1 MELLEIKKEPVLDT
15 DSIVFR
21 CSSLGHLMTDGRGKD
36 VTLSESA
43 KTHLVDVFVSWK
55 YKRREDI
62 EGKYLDKGN
71 EREEDSITLLSRIH
85 KKMYRKNK
93 TRLTND
99 YITGEWDLDLMD
111 SESINETLDTKTS
124 WSTHTFFRAK
134 KSKLDPKY
142 EWQGHGYMWLTCAKK
157 HTVAYCLVNGTAQA
171 IMDEKRKL
179 AYRYG
184 SDPDTNP
191 EYVSKCRQIEI
202 NHIFDLHSFKEEN
215 QWFDFHNDLSKWTYD
230 IPMNE
235 RLHTFTFERDEAKIE
250 QIKAR
255 VIEGRKWI
263 NDNLLTNV

>member
-1 MELLEIKKEPVLDT
+1 METLEIIKPPLLDVNELT
-15 DSIVFR
+15 FR
-21 CSSLGHLMTDGRGKD
+21 CSSLGHIMTNERGK
-36 VTLSESA
+36 TTMGESA

-55 YKRREDI
+55 YKRREDV

-99 YITGEWDLDLMD
+99 YITGEWDLDS
-111 SESINETLDTKTS
+111 SEKDLIEETLDTKTS
-124 WSTHTFFRAK
+124 WSAHTFFRAK
-134 KSKLDPKY
+134 KAKLDTKY
-142 EWQGHGYMWLTCAKK
+142 EWQGHGYMWLTGAKK

-171 IMDEKRKL
+171 IMDEKKRL

-184 SDPDTNP
+184 PDPDTYP
-191 EYVSKCRQIEI
+191 DYVLKCKQIEI

-215 QWFDFHNDLSKWTYD
+215 HWFDFHNDLSEWRYD
-230 IPMNE
+230 IPMSE
-235 RLHTFTFERDEAKIE
+235 RLHTFTFDRDEAKIE

-263 NDNLLTNV
+263 KENLM